1 MGLRACTAVLCYSPT
16 VRHTVREL
24 VPSACINTVHQGP
37 RLRFHAKFRADEWLL
52 YEMESPRAGGGRG
65 LAFGRIFTQDG
76 TLAVTVAQEGVMR
89 LSADFEL
96 KLPPLR
102 SKL

>member
-1 MGLRACTAVLCYSPT
+1 M
-16 VRHTVREL
+16 
-24 VPSACINTVHQGP
+24 
-37 RLRFHAKFRADEWLL
+37 
-52 YEMESPRAGGGRG
+52 
-65 LAFGRIFTQDG
+65 AFGRIFTQDG

-96 KLPPLR
+96 PAPELR